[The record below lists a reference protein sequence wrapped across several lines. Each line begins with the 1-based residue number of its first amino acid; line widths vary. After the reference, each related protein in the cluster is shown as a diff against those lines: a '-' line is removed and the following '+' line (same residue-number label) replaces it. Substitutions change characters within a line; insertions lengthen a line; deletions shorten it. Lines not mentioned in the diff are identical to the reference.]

1 MKALITGIKLRTSKY
16 GGTFKHIFFKSLE
29 TGKSYKTCVADKF
42 SNSIRWRSVAPGM
55 VLENLVTKGELV
67 DADSVFLIHKGD
79 KNV

>member
-1 MKALITGIKLRTSKY
+1 MKALVTGIKLRTSKY

-55 VLENLVTKGELV
+55 VLTDLLTKGEII
-67 DADSVFLIHKGD
+67 DADSVFRIERT
-79 KNV
+79 